1 MSTAKQIKFNR
12 AILELQKE
20 YYNGNEKPLEDLL
33 KANTFKLFKLSL
45 YNLFSIKTVSF
56 FLIKKLF

>member
-45 YNLFSIKTVSF
+45 YNLFSIKSVSF
-56 FLIKKLF
+56 F